1 MAGLV
6 IVTED
11 EAFASAVQAL
21 ASDELALSCVHVEE
35 AVAIVRRD
43 RPDILAVD
51 TDSVRESHALIGAL
65 SLLMPACVVALAHQ
79 AWPGSRAS
87 SEWRKAGADTVLAK
101 PSGRASPTLAGF
113 DKDAYA
119 RWLITLAN
127 RSRRETHKPS

>member
-1 MAGLV
+1 MAALV

-11 EAFASAVQAL
+11 EAFASAFQAL

-65 SLLMPACVVALAHQ
+65 SLLTPARVVALAHQ

-87 SEWRKAGADTVLAK
+87 AEWRKAGADTVLAK
-101 PSGRASPTLAGF
+101 PSGRASPTLTGF

-119 RWLITLAN
+119 RWLIALAD
-127 RSRRETHKPS
+127 RSPRGAGKPS

>member
-1 MAGLV
+1 MASLV

-11 EAFASAVQAL
+11 DAFATAVQAL
-21 ASDELALSCVHVEE
+21 TSKELALTCVHVEE

-51 TDSVRESHALIGAL
+51 TDSVREAHALIGGL
-65 SLLMPACVVALAHQ
+65 SLLTPARLVALAHQ

-87 SEWRKAGADTVLAK
+87 AEWRKAGADAVLAK
-101 PSGRASPTLAGF
+101 PSGRASPTLAGI

-119 RWLITLAN
+119 RWLIALAD
-127 RSRRETHKPS
+127 RPLRGTGKPS